1 MTSRIIKSYLKD
13 LNTSLNEKE
22 DVEVSTLFKLLFQ
35 KERIFASH
43 LQSTGNGKKV
53 YMKFI
58 QRTADSDGGI
68 KTARSYFRARQDSF
82 LNTVNKAIRDV
93 EPKGMYDV
101 PINFKFCKF
110 AVDNLPKPDQKIFN
124 LYNDIK
130 TIREDIITRYM
141 HLSLHRAKLF
151 TTNTTNKMGNL
162 TFEDFIQAANIG
174 LVDAVD
180 KYVMENEN
188 EDIKQ
193 FHFMLIGRIS
203 SSLINEFNDAS
214 TDVSVGEQAQKR
226 LYQIRRW
233 LEKNATSASKAD
245 ISKMSKDL
253 EIQKEEIVDLL
264 NATVSS
270 NISLD
275 SATGNNTDGQTT
287 LHVDYFNPEDHDYTR
302 KNNQEDVAIQNNMDR
317 ALRKV
322 LNELSTL
329 EKKILILK
337 GVKINENY

>member
-13 LNTSLNEKE
+13 LNVSLNQKE

-35 KERIFASH
+35 KERVFASH

-58 QRTADSDGGI
+58 QRTADSEGGI

-110 AVDNLPKPDQKIFN
+110 TIDNLPKEDQKLQN
-124 LYNDIK
+124 LFNDIK

-151 TTNTTNKMGNL
+151 TSNTSNKLGNL

-180 KYVMENEN
+180 KYVMEDEN

-203 SSLINEFNDAS
+203 SSLINEFNDSS

-233 LEKNATSASKAD
+233 TEKEGTSQSKAN
-245 ISKMSKDL
+245 IAKMSKDL
-253 EIQKEEIVDLL
+253 DISEEEIVDLL
-264 NATVSS
+264 NSTVST
-270 NISLD
+270 NLPLD
-275 SATGNNTDGQTT
+275 SVFSLEGEQ
-287 LHVDYFNPEDHDYTR
+287 LYIDYFNPNDHNSTR
-302 KNNQEDVAIQNNMDR
+302 KDSPEDIVIEHNMEQ
-317 ALRKV
+317 ALHKV
-322 LNELSTL
+322 IKELSTL